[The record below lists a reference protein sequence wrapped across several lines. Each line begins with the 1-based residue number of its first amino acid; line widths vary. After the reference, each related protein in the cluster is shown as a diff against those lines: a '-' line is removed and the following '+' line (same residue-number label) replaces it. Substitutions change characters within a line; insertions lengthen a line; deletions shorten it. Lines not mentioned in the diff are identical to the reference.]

1 MSPEKKSKR
10 QERRQKI
17 RQQERRNRLMTI
29 GLIVLGAALLVF
41 AVVWPQLRPV
51 TEVVSV
57 ETGTYPDASD
67 NTMGDPNAPIRIE
80 EFGDFQCPFCERFH
94 EETEPLLKQY
104 YVDTG
109 QVQFVFRSMGNFVSD
124 NIARG
129 RGTPAKTES
138 RDAAQA
144 AYCAGD
150 QGKFWEMH
158 AHLFA
163 NALGEDVGSFT
174 ERRIKTIAETVGLDM
189 GAFNTCFDSG
199 QYLDRVQQDFE
210 DGQAANI
217 TGTPGFLVTYTVN
230 GETKT
235 KLIEGAQPFTTFQQ
249 ELEAA
254 LNEISVQ

>member
-10 QERRQKI
+10 QERREKI
-17 RQQERRNRLMTI
+17 RQQERRNRLLTI
-29 GLIVLGAALLVF
+29 GFIALGAAFLVF
-41 AVVWPQLRPV
+41 AVVWPMLRPV
-51 TEVVSV
+51 AEVVSV
-57 ETGTYPDASD
+57 ETGTYPNAND
-67 NTMGDPNAPIRIE
+67 NTMGDPNAPIKIE
-80 EFGDFQCPFCERFH
+80 EFGDFQCPFCRRFH

-124 NIARG
+124 NIAQG
-129 RGTPAKTES
+129 RGTPATTES

-150 QGKFWEMH
+150 QGKFWEMQ

-163 NALGEDVGSFT
+163 NAIGEDVGSFT
-174 ERRIKTIAETVGLDM
+174 DRRIETIAETSGLDM
-189 GAFNTCFDSG
+189 NEFNSCYDSG
-199 QYLDRVQQDFE
+199 KYLDRVQQDFE

-217 TGTPGFLVTYTVN
+217 NGTPGFLVTYTVD

-235 KLIEGAQPFTTFQQ
+235 KLIEGAQPFTAFQQ
-249 ELEAA
+249 ELEAV
-254 LNEISVQ
+254 LNEIGAQ